1 MARTTDFRDF
11 ADGLAD
17 QIAAHDAFGE
27 TRTGDPA
34 ELGSLPANDRTT
46 ETVADV
52 VSHLVAKLGEN
63 IAIRRFARLVPRA
76 GERFASYVHGHGR
89 IGVLVG
95 LQGGDF
101 DLGKDLAMHVAASD
115 PRFALR
121 SEVTDAMLETER
133 EIARAQAAQAGKPAN
148 VVERIA
154 DGKVAGRRSTTRS
167 SCSSRTRTRLSDRS
181 SSNAAERKCSI
192 CASFDSSWEKLR
204 LEPTPDESALLI
216 IGRVPPAPVYAR
228 ILLKLSGEALMG
240 ERPFGIDP
248 DVVARIADEIRE
260 VHELGVETAIVVG
273 GGNIIRGLA
282 AAAQG
287 IDRVAGDHMGLL
299 ATVIN
304 GLAMQDALE
313 KRHVPNRL
321 MSAVEVRQ
329 IAEPFIRRRAVRH
342 LEKGRVVLF
351 SGGTGNPFFTT
362 DSAAALRANE
372 IKADVL
378 LKATRVDGV
387 YDANP
392 ERDPKANFLRTLS
405 YRDALQSGLQVMDAA
420 AIALCMDNG
429 MPIKVFN
436 LRVRGNIVRVVTG
449 EDIGSL
455 VSGRS
460 EAS

>member
-1 MARTTDFRDF
+1 M
-11 ADGLAD
+11 
-17 QIAAHDAFGE
+17 
-27 TRTGDPA
+27 
-34 ELGSLPANDRTT
+34 
-46 ETVADV
+46 
-52 VSHLVAKLGEN
+52 
-63 IAIRRFARLVPRA
+63 
-76 GERFASYVHGHGR
+76 
-89 IGVLVG
+89 
-95 LQGGDF
+95 
-101 DLGKDLAMHVAASD
+101 
-115 PRFALR
+115 
-121 SEVTDAMLETER
+121 
-133 EIARAQAAQAGKPAN
+133 
-148 VVERIA
+148 
-154 DGKVAGRRSTTRS
+154 
-167 SCSSRTRTRLSDRS
+167 
-181 SSNAAERKCSI
+181 
-192 CASFDSSWEKLR
+192 
-204 LEPTPDESALLI
+204 
-216 IGRVPPAPVYAR
+216 PPAPVYAR

-240 ERPFGIDP
+240 DRPFGIDP

-460 EAS
+460 EPS